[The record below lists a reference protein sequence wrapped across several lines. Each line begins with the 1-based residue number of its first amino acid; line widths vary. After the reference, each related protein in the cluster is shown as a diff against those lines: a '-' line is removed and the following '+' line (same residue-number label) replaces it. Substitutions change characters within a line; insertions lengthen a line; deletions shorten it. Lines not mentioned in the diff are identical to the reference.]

1 MKFQVGDLVKI
12 AHSPPGVG
20 IYELALVVGFA
31 RDIPGGYPTPK
42 AKQRLIVQV
51 LGGKLH
57 GTRIERWASSF
68 EKVE

>member
-57 GTRIERWASSF
+57 GLRVERWYEDV